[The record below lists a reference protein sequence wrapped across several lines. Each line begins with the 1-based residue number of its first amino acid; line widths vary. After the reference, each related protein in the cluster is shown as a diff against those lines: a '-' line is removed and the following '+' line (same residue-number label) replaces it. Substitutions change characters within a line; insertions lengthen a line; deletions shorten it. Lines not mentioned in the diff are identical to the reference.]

1 MPHSDELFDEVEDRR
16 CRGIVSWRYF
26 TPSRKL
32 CCPANSI
39 FADDLASWFSVR
51 AAVVEVTDDSAQLS
65 LQISFQDVAQ
75 NGSMTWK
82 PLRWSD
88 LGEMHG
94 RRLHASIVSTDL
106 RFAWHL
112 HPLAEETIAAN
123 ADLLTL
129 QLRLPAH
136 AADEAPLQVRVLLN
150 FGVRADA
157 RGVDLC
163 VSEDSVHVDGGDGR
177 EMLVEGQATSEL
189 LTLRPGDGHAEP
201 VRDFSGSRTVA
212 PLPLGGRG
220 SDEVLDG
227 AAVTRDLETG
237 CGGGDGA
244 TAAACWLVQLRA
256 GLLDAAAYDVFQR
269 RLAAFDQ
276 ALGTTLFEV
285 GGRFGNGDDGG
296 ELAVV
301 EGNGAGKR
309 TCVGLNVLVQHPDG
323 TPAAGALSSYLT
335 MGAHAVVAS
344 ANAHRLWH
352 VHLSVPST
360 FARAKRADVASCAVA
375 MPGMGGAEMAAPH
388 TPFGPSLIGAWIAE
402 QPGLYAL
409 YIMAKTTNAT
419 AAADGHMGP
428 AGLVAPTYFVRIGP
442 LPVSEASGASTGT
455 IVAEA
460 ASAAAVLLLLGLGW
474 LRRRHLRL
482 RRLAGCKYHKRLDA
496 APPAAPQ
503 GGTQIELDSA
513 LDLPGVI
520 T

>member
-16 CRGIVSWRYF
+16 CRGIVSWRYY

-39 FADDLASWFSVR
+39 FADDVASWFSME
-51 AAVVEVTDDSAQLS
+51 AAVVEVEEDSAKLS
-65 LQISFQDVAQ
+65 VKLSFKDVAQ
-75 NGSMTWK
+75 DGSMTWK
-82 PLRWSD
+82 PLCWSQ

-94 RRLHASIVSTDL
+94 RKLHASIVSTDL
-106 RFAWHL
+106 RMAWHL
-112 HPLAEETIAAN
+112 HPLAEETIAA
-123 ADLLTL
+123 DEETLTL

-136 AADEAPLQVRVLLN
+136 LGDEAPLQVRVLLN

-157 RGVDLC
+157 KGVDMC
-163 VSEDSVHVDGGDGR
+163 VSEDSVHVDPGPNRG
-177 EMLVEGQATSEL
+177 MLVEGQATSEL
-189 LTLRPGDGHAEP
+189 LTVRSGDGHAKLVP
-201 VRDFSGSRTVA
+201 DFSGTRTVA

-237 CGGGDGA
+237 CGGVSGEV
-244 TAAACWLVQLRA
+244 TAAECWLVKLRV

-269 RLAAFDQ
+269 RLATFNQ

-285 GGRFGNGDDGG
+285 GGRFGNGDDGS

-301 EGNGAGKR
+301 EGNGAGRR
-309 TCVGLNVLVQHPDG
+309 TCVGLNVLVTHPDG
-323 TPAAGALSSYLT
+323 TPAAGALISYLT

-344 ANAHRLWH
+344 ASARRLWH

-360 FARAKRADVASCAVA
+360 FARAKRADIASCAVA
-375 MPGMGGAEMAAPH
+375 MPGMGGAEMAAPQ

-402 QPGLYAL
+402 QPGLYGM
-409 YIMAKTTNAT
+409 YIMAKATNAS
-419 AAADGHMGP
+419 AATNGHLGP
-428 AGLVAPTYFVRIGP
+428 AGLVAPTFFVRVGP
-442 LPVSEASGASTGT
+442 LPVREDSAGT
-455 IVAEA
+455 FVGVA
-460 ASAAAVLLLLGLGW
+460 ASAATLLLVLGLGW

-482 RRLAGCKYHKRLDA
+482 RRSAGCKRLEAA
-496 APPAAPQ
+496 APVSPQ
-503 GGTQIELDSA
+503 GGMQIELDPA
-513 LDLPGVI
+513 AVDLPDVI